1 LFFMSVPP
9 PDLPTAMLPGLPA
22 LVKGRLGLIPNLFGK
37 APKLAQ
43 ELWQF
48 AQSAYLDSPLP
59 SLFKERL
66 FVHLSR
72 FCPARYCQV
81 RHAGFL
87 LGHGYPAGDATA
99 PPHTVAQ
106 VVALLSWPLP
116 TAGRLRAGLA
126 RLAAHAQP
134 APELPAPESEAEA
147 DLFDALAVLFVEPNT
162 SAPVR
167 PAVQQ
172 AAGEEAFDRLVGLL
186 AFIRTAHYCISTHPD
201 MPCEPDMVAV
211 LAQHPALADLLLG
224 PSEAERRQDTETL
237 RRTLAELTGPGRGGA
252 APVLPAPPRPAATVA
267 PPPPGAEMYF
277 EAVANLG
284 PDLLWRNDARGGTD
298 WYNQRW
304 LTYTGLTMPE
314 SVDYGWLGAL
324 HPDDRA
330 QSLHNFRAALD
341 ERRPLRQEH
350 RIRSAAGEYRWF
362 LAQARPVYDAQ
373 GEIEGWFGAATDIH
387 ERKLAKLERT
397 MSLRLLEQ
405 SEQVAEMGNWQYE
418 VATGALRWSAGMYR
432 VFGLV
437 PGAPVGPEIY
447 LSCVVP
453 DDQPLAERIIGY
465 LREGAAGFEHTLRIR
480 AGEAVKTLRTK
491 ALMTY
496 NEQGWPVR
504 ILGVD
509 LDISTVQRLE
519 QENLHLRLSQQHE
532 RLVAVLEA
540 QEEERRRMAES
551 LHNGL
556 GQLLYAAK
564 LQVEQLTAAPEV
576 AAVPAL
582 APARREATRLLKA
595 AIRQARTMSH
605 ELTPGIV
612 ADFGLEAALHE
623 ICRSLKSP
631 QLRWQCLVHL
641 DAEYPVPLPL
651 QVAVYR
657 LAQEVT
663 QNIVKHARATT
674 AALEVET
681 LPGWLVLR
689 AEDNGQGFEPTAYTT
704 GIGLKTLRNRVDLLG
719 GTVLLHSTPGRGTQ
733 LQLRIPLVTPLLP

>member
-1 LFFMSVPP
+1 MSALPP
-9 PDLPTAMLPGLPA
+9 ALPDASQPGLPA
-22 LVKGRLGLIPNLFGK
+22 LVGARLGLIPNLFGK

-81 RHAGFL
+81 RHTGFL

-106 VVALLSWPLP
+106 VVALLSWPQP
-116 TAGRLRAGLA
+116 TAERLRTGLA
-126 RLAAHAQP
+126 RLAAYAEP
-134 APELPAPESEAEA
+134 AALPPPESAAEA
-147 DLFDALAVLFVEPNT
+147 DLFDALAVLFVEPYG
-162 SAPVR
+162 SVQVR
-167 PAVQQ
+167 AAVQQ
-172 AAGEEAFDRLVGLL
+172 AVGEEAFDRLIALL

-211 LAQHPALADLLLG
+211 LAQHPALADHLLG
-224 PSEAERRQDTETL
+224 PSEAERRQAAETL
-237 RRTLAELTGPGRGGA
+237 RRTLAELTGSAPELPARPPAPAPVA
-252 APVLPAPPRPAATVA
+252 APLPGT
-267 PPPPGAEMYF
+267 GTYF

-284 PDLLWRNDARGGTD
+284 PDLLWRNDTRGGTD
-298 WYNQRW
+298 WYNERW
-304 LTYTGLTMPE
+304 LAYTGLTLEE
-314 SVDYGWLGAL
+314 SLAYGWLSAL

-330 QSLHNFRAALD
+330 QSLHNFRAAVD
-341 ERRPLRQEH
+341 ERRPLHQEH

-362 LAQARPVYDAQ
+362 LIHARPIHDTQ
-373 GEIEGWFGAATDIH
+373 GDVAEWFGAATDIH
-387 ERKLAKLERT
+387 ERKLAELERT
-397 MSLRLLEQ
+397 VSLRLLEQ
-405 SEQVAEMGNWQYE
+405 SEQVAEMGNWHYE
-418 VATGALRWSAGMYR
+418 VATGTLRWSAGMYR

-437 PGAPVGPEIY
+437 PGTPVSPEIY

-453 DDQPLAERIIGY
+453 EDRAMAERIIGY
-465 LREGAAGFEHTLRIR
+465 MREGAVGYEHTLRIR
-480 AGEAVKTLRTK
+480 AGNLVKTLRTK

-496 NEQGWPVR
+496 NEHGWPVR

-564 LQVEQLTAAPEV
+564 LQVEQLTAAPEL
-576 AAVPAL
+576 AALPGL
-582 APARREATRLLKA
+582 GTARREANRLLKA
-595 AIRQARTMSH
+595 AIRQARTISH

-612 ADFGLEAALHE
+612 ADFGLEAALLD
-623 ICRSLKSP
+623 ICRNLKGP
-631 QLRWQCLVHL
+631 HLRWQCLVHL
-641 DAEYPVPLPL
+641 DADYPVPLPL

-663 QNIVKHARATT
+663 QNIMKHSRAT
-674 AALEVET
+674 AASLEVET

-689 AEDNGQGFEPTAYTT
+689 AEDNGQGFEPNAYTT

-719 GTVLLHSTPGRGTQ
+719 GTVLLYSKPGLGTQ

>member
-1 LFFMSVPP
+1 MSVPSP
-9 PDLPTAMLPGLPA
+9 ALPDAMLPGLPA
-22 LVKGRLGLIPNLFGK
+22 LVRTRLGLIPNLFGK

-81 RHAGFL
+81 RHTGFL
-87 LGHGYPAGDATA
+87 LGHGHPAGDATA

-106 VVALLSWPLP
+106 VMTLLRWPLP

-126 RLAAHAQP
+126 RLAAYAQP

-147 DLFDALAVLFVEPNT
+147 DLFDALAVLFVEPHAST
-162 SAPVR
+162 QVR
-167 PAVQQ
+167 AAVQQ
-172 AAGEEAFDRLVGLL
+172 AVGEEAFDLLVGLL

-211 LAQHPALADLLLG
+211 LTQHPALADLLLG
-224 PSEAERRQDTETL
+224 SSEAERRLDTEAL
-237 RRTLAELTGPGRGGA
+237 RRTLVELTEAPGAPA
-252 APVLPAPPRPAATVA
+252 APVPPALAVAPAAA
-267 PPPPGAEMYF
+267 GPPPVPETHFA
-277 EAVANLG
+277 AVANLG

-298 WYNQRW
+298 WYNERW

-314 SVDYGWLGAL
+314 SLDYGWLSAL

-373 GEIEGWFGAATDIH
+373 GELEGWFGAATDIH
-387 ERKLAKLERT
+387 ERKLAELERT
-397 MSLRLLEQ
+397 VSLRLLEQ

-418 VATGALRWSAGMYR
+418 IATGELRWSAGMYR
-432 VFGLV
+432 VFGLA
-437 PGAPVGPEIY
+437 PGTPVGPEIY

-453 DDQPLAERIIGY
+453 GDQPLAERFVGY

-480 AGEAVKTLRTK
+480 AGEDVKTLRTK
-491 ALMTY
+491 AMMTY

-595 AIRQARTMSH
+595 AIRQARTISH

-663 QNIVKHARATT
+663 QNIVKHARAT
-674 AALEVET
+674 AASLEVET

-689 AEDNGQGFEPTAYTT
+689 AEDNGQGFEPDAYTT
-704 GIGLKTLRNRVDLLG
+704 GIGLKTLRNRIDLLG
-719 GTVLLHSTPGRGTQ
+719 GTVLLYSKPGLGTQ
-733 LQLRIPLVTPLLP
+733 LQLRIPLVPPFLP

>member
-1 LFFMSVPP
+1 MNLP
-9 PDLPTAMLPGLPA
+9 PTALPAATVPGLPA
-22 LVKGRLGLIPNLFGK
+22 LVAARLGLIPNLFGK
-37 APKLAQ
+37 APRLAQ

-106 VVALLSWPLP
+106 VVALLRWPLP
-116 TAGRLRAGLA
+116 DATRLQAGLA

-134 APELPAPESEAEA
+134 AADLPAPESEAEA
-147 DLFDALAVLFVEPNT
+147 DLFEALAALFVEPYGP
-162 SAPVR
+162 APVR
-167 PAVQQ
+167 TAVQ
-172 AAGEEAFDRLVGLL
+172 AAVGKDAFDRLVGLL
-186 AFIRTAHYCISTHPD
+186 AFIRTAHYYTSAHPD
-201 MPCEPDMVAV
+201 MPYEPDMVAV

-224 PSEAERRQDTETL
+224 PTDAERRQAPDTL
-237 RRTLAELTGPGRGGA
+237 RRTLAELAGPA
-252 APVLPAPPRPAATVA
+252 SAPPAPVGPAPAAAGV
-267 PPPPGAEMYF
+267 PPLGAHLHF

-298 WYNQRW
+298 WYNERW
-304 LTYTGLTMPE
+304 LTYTGLTLAD
-314 SVDYGWLGAL
+314 SLAYGWLNAL

-330 QSLHNFRAALD
+330 QSLHNFRAAL
-341 ERRPLRQEH
+341 EARRPLRQEH

-362 LAQARPVYDAQ
+362 LAQAQPVYDAQ
-373 GEIEGWFGAATDIH
+373 GELEGWFGAATDIH
-387 ERKLAKLERT
+387 ERKLAELERT
-397 MSLRLLEQ
+397 VSLRLLEQ

-437 PGAPVGPEIY
+437 PGTPIGPEIY

-453 DDQPLAERIIGY
+453 EDRPLAERLVGY
-465 LREGAAGFEHTLRIR
+465 LREGAAGYEHTLRIK
-480 AGEAVKTLRTK
+480 AGEVVKTLRTK

-504 ILGVD
+504 LLGVD
-509 LDISTVQRLE
+509 LDISEVQRLE
-519 QENLHLRLSQQHE
+519 QENLHLRLSQQQD

-540 QEEERRRMAES
+540 QEEERRRMAET

-564 LQVEQLTAAPEV
+564 LQVEQLTAAPEL
-576 AAVPAL
+576 AALPAL
-582 APARREATRLLKA
+582 APARREANRLLKA
-595 AIRQARTMSH
+595 AIRQARTISH

-612 ADFGLEAALHE
+612 ADFGLEAALHD
-623 ICRSLKSP
+623 ICRGLKSP
-631 QLRWQCLVHL
+631 HLRWQCLVHL
-641 DAEYPVPLPL
+641 DVAYPVPLPL

-663 QNIVKHARATT
+663 QNIVKHARAT
-674 AALEVET
+674 AASLEVET
-681 LPGWLVLR
+681 MPGWLVLR
-689 AEDNGQGFEPTAYTT
+689 AEDNGQGFEPSAYTT

-719 GTVLLHSTPGRGTQ
+719 GTVFLYSKPGLGTQ
-733 LQLRIPLVTPLLP
+733 LQLRIPLAPPLLP

>member
-1 LFFMSVPP
+1 MSVPP
-9 PDLPTAMLPGLPA
+9 SDLSDAALPGLPA
-22 LVKGRLGLIPNLFGK
+22 LVRGRLGLIPNLFGK

-81 RHAGFL
+81 RHTGFL

-99 PPHTVAQ
+99 PTHTVAQ

-116 TAGRLRAGLA
+116 TAGRLRTGLA
-126 RLAAHAQP
+126 RLAAHAAP
-134 APELPAPESEAEA
+134 AAVLPAPESAAEA
-147 DLFDALAVLFVEPNT
+147 DLFDALAVLFVEPGAP
-162 SAPVR
+162 APVR
-167 PAVQQ
+167 AAVQQ
-172 AAGEEAFDRLVGLL
+172 AVGEEAFDQLVGLL

-224 PSEAERRQDTETL
+224 ASEAERRQDTEAL
-237 RRTLAELTGPGRGGA
+237 RRTLAELTGA
-252 APVLPAPPRPAATVA
+252 AADAALPPAPAGPAAVA
-267 PPPPGAEMYF
+267 VPPPPGASQHF

-284 PDLLWRNDARGGTD
+284 PDMLWRNDARGGTD
-298 WYNQRW
+298 WYNERW
-304 LTYTGLTMPE
+304 LTYTGLTLAE
-314 SVDYGWLGAL
+314 SLDYGWLSSL

-373 GEIEGWFGAATDIH
+373 GALESWFGAATDIH
-387 ERKLAKLERT
+387 ERKLAELERT
-397 MSLRLLEQ
+397 VSLRLLEQ

-418 VATGALRWSAGMYR
+418 IATGALRWSAGMYR

-437 PGAPVGPEIY
+437 PGTPVGPEIY
-447 LSCVVP
+447 LSCALP
-453 DDQPLAERIIGY
+453 DDRALAERLVGY
-465 LREGAAGFEHTLRIR
+465 LRAGAADYEHTLRIR
-480 AGEAVKTLRTK
+480 AGNVVKTLRTK
-491 ALMTY
+491 ALLTY
-496 NEQGWPVR
+496 NEQGWPLR
-504 ILGVD
+504 MLGVD

-519 QENLHLRLSQQHE
+519 QENLRLRLSQQHE

-564 LQVEQLTAAPEV
+564 LQVEQLTTAPEL

-595 AIRQARTMSH
+595 AIRQARTISH

-612 ADFGLEAALHE
+612 ADFGLEAALQD
-623 ICRSLKSP
+623 ICRSLKGL

-641 DAEYPVPLPL
+641 DDQYPVPLPL

-663 QNIVKHARATT
+663 QNIVKHARAT
-674 AALEVET
+674 AATLEVET

-689 AEDNGQGFEPTAYTT
+689 AEDNGQGFEPSAHTT

-719 GTVLLHSTPGRGTQ
+719 GTVLLHSTPGLGTQ
-733 LQLRIPLVTPLLP
+733 LQLRIPLAIPLLP

>member
-1 LFFMSVPP
+1 MSVPAS
-9 PDLPTAMLPGLPA
+9 DLPDATLPGLPA
-22 LVKGRLGLIPNLFGK
+22 LVRGRLGLIPNLFGK

-87 LGHGYPAGDATA
+87 LGHGYPAGDAAA

-126 RLAAHAQP
+126 RLAAHAAP
-134 APELPAPESEAEA
+134 AAALPAPESEAEA
-147 DLFDALAVLFVEPNT
+147 DLFDALAVLFVEPNAP
-162 SAPVR
+162 APVR
-167 PAVQQ
+167 AAVQQ
-172 AAGEEAFDRLVGLL
+172 AVGDEAFDRLVGLL

-201 MPCEPDMVAV
+201 MPCEPDMMAV
-211 LAQHPALADLLLG
+211 LTQHPTLADLLLG
-224 PSEAERRQDTETL
+224 ASEAERRQDTDTL
-237 RRTLAELTGPGRGGA
+237 RRTLAELTEATEAPA
-252 APVLPAPPRPAATVA
+252 ALPPPAPAPVA
-267 PPPPGAEMYF
+267 PPSAAETHF
-277 EAVANLG
+277 AAVANLG
-284 PDLLWRNDARGGTD
+284 PDLLWRNDARGGVD
-298 WYNQRW
+298 WYNERW
-304 LTYTGLTMPE
+304 LTYTGLTLAE
-314 SVDYGWLGAL
+314 SLAYGWLGAL

-330 QSLHNFRAALD
+330 QALHNFRAALD

-362 LAQARPVYDAQ
+362 LAQAQPVYDAQ
-373 GEIEGWFGAATDIH
+373 GELEGWFGTSTDIH
-387 ERKLAKLERT
+387 ERKLAELERT
-397 MSLRLLEQ
+397 VSLRLLEQ
-405 SEQVAEMGNWQYE
+405 SEQVAEMGNWQYDM
-418 VATGALRWSAGMYR
+418 ATGALRWSAGMYR
-432 VFGLV
+432 LFGLV
-437 PGAPVGPEIY
+437 PGTLVGPEIY
-447 LSCVVP
+447 VSCAVP
-453 DDQPLAERIIGY
+453 DDRALAERLVGY
-465 LREGAAGFEHTLRIR
+465 LRAGTADYEHTLRIR
-480 AGEAVKTLRTK
+480 AGDTVKTLRTK
-491 ALMTY
+491 ALLTY
-496 NEQGWPVR
+496 NEQGWPLQ

-564 LQVEQLTAAPEV
+564 LQVEQLAAAPEL
-576 AAVPAL
+576 AALPAL
-582 APARREATRLLKA
+582 ATAQREATRLLKD
-595 AIRQARTMSH
+595 AIKQARAISH

-641 DAEYPVPLPL
+641 DANYAVPLPL

-663 QNIVKHARATT
+663 QNIVKHARAT
-674 AALEVET
+674 AASLEVET

-689 AEDNGQGFEPTAYTT
+689 AEDNGQGFEPGASTT

-719 GTVLLHSTPGRGTQ
+719 GTVLLHSTPGLGTQ
-733 LQLRIPLVTPLLP
+733 LQLRIPLAIPLLP

>member
-1 LFFMSVPP
+1 MSVPP
-9 PDLPTAMLPGLPA
+9 PDLPDATPPGLPA
-22 LVKGRLGLIPNLFGK
+22 LVRGRLGLIPNLFGK

-81 RHAGFL
+81 RHTGFL
-87 LGHGYPAGDATA
+87 LGHGHPAGDATA

-116 TAGRLRAGLA
+116 TAERLRAGLA
-126 RLAAHAQP
+126 RLAAHAAP
-134 APELPAPESEAEA
+134 AVALPAPESQTEA
-147 DLFDALAVLFVEPNT
+147 DLFDALAVLFVEPNAP
-162 SAPVR
+162 APVR
-167 PAVQQ
+167 AAVQQ
-172 AAGEEAFDRLVGLL
+172 AVGDEAFDRLVGLL

-211 LAQHPALADLLLG
+211 LAQHSALATLLLA
-224 PSEAERRQDTETL
+224 PSEAERRQDTDAL
-237 RRTLAELTGPGRGGA
+237 RRTIAELTTASSPTPAG
-252 APVLPAPPRPAATVA
+252 PAPAEAALAAVA
-267 PPPPGAEMYF
+267 PPPLGADRHFAE
-277 EAVANLG
+277 VANLG

-298 WYNQRW
+298 WYNERW
-304 LTYTGLTMPE
+304 LAYTGLSLAE
-314 SVDYGWLGAL
+314 SLDYGWLGAL

-341 ERRPLRQEH
+341 ECRPLRQEH
-350 RIRSAAGEYRWF
+350 RIRSAVGEYRWF

-373 GEIEGWFGAATDIH
+373 GELEGWFGAATDIH
-387 ERKLAKLERT
+387 ERKLAELERT
-397 MSLRLLEQ
+397 VSLQLLEQ

-437 PGAPVGPEIY
+437 PGTPVGPEIY
-447 LSCVVP
+447 VSCAVP
-453 DDQPLAERIIGY
+453 DDRALAERLIAY
-465 LREGAAGFEHTLRIR
+465 LRAGTADYEHTLRIR
-480 AGEAVKTLRTK
+480 SGDTVKTLRTK
-491 ALMTY
+491 ALLTY
-496 NEQGWPVR
+496 NEQGWPLQ

-564 LQVEQLTAAPEV
+564 LQVEQLTQAAEL

-582 APARREATRLLKA
+582 ATAQREATRLLKD
-595 AIRQARTMSH
+595 AIKQARTISH

-623 ICRSLKSP
+623 ICRSLKNP

-641 DAEYPVPLPL
+641 DAQYPVPLPL

-663 QNIVKHARATT
+663 QNIVKHARAT
-674 AALEVET
+674 AASLEVET

-689 AEDNGQGFEPTAYTT
+689 AEDNGQGFEPSAHTT

-733 LQLRIPLVTPLLP
+733 LQLRIPLVIPLLP

>member
-1 LFFMSVPP
+1 MSVPP
-9 PDLPTAMLPGLPA
+9 SDLPAAALPGLPA
-22 LVKGRLGLIPNLFGK
+22 LVRGRLGLIPNLFGK
-37 APKLAQ
+37 APQLAQ

-81 RHAGFL
+81 RHTGFL

-116 TAGRLRAGLA
+116 TAGRLRAALA
-126 RLAAHAQP
+126 RLAAHAAP
-134 APELPAPESEAEA
+134 AALPAPESVAEA
-147 DLFDALAVLFVEPNT
+147 DLFDALAVLFVEPGAP
-162 SAPVR
+162 APVR
-167 PAVQQ
+167 AAVQQ
-172 AAGEEAFDRLVGLL
+172 AVGEEAFDRLVGLL

-224 PSEAERRQDTETL
+224 ASEAERRQDTDAL
-237 RRTLAELTGPGRGGA
+237 RRTLAELTGADPSA
-252 APVLPAPPRPAATVA
+252 LLPAPASPAPAA
-267 PPPPGAEMYF
+267 GASPLGASQHF

-284 PDLLWRNDARGGTD
+284 PDMLWRNDARGGTD
-298 WYNQRW
+298 WYNERW
-304 LTYTGLTMPE
+304 LTYTGLTLAE
-314 SVDYGWLGAL
+314 SLDYGWLSSL

-373 GEIEGWFGAATDIH
+373 GELESWFGAATDIH
-387 ERKLAKLERT
+387 ERKLAELERT
-397 MSLRLLEQ
+397 VSLRLLEQ
-405 SEQVAEMGNWQYE
+405 SEQVAEMGNWQYDL
-418 VATGALRWSAGMYR
+418 ATGALRWSAGMYR
-432 VFGLV
+432 VFGLAA
-437 PGAPVGPEIY
+437 GTPVGPEIY
-447 LSCVVP
+447 LSCAVP
-453 DDQPLAERIIGY
+453 DDRALAERLVGY
-465 LREGAAGFEHTLRIR
+465 LRAGTADYEHTLRIR
-480 AGEAVKTLRTK
+480 AGSVVKTLRTK
-491 ALMTY
+491 ALLTY
-496 NEQGWPVR
+496 NEQGWPLR

-519 QENLHLRLSQQHE
+519 QENLRLRLSQQHE

-564 LQVEQLTAAPEV
+564 LQVEQLAQAPEL

-595 AIRQARTMSH
+595 AIRQARTISH

-612 ADFGLEAALHE
+612 ADFGLEAALHD

-641 DAEYPVPLPL
+641 DAQHPVPLPL

-663 QNIVKHARATT
+663 QNIVKHARAT
-674 AALEVET
+674 AATLEVET

-689 AEDNGQGFEPTAYTT
+689 AEDNGQGFEPGAHTT
-704 GIGLKTLRNRVDLLG
+704 GIGLKTLRTRVDLLG
-719 GTVLLHSTPGRGTQ
+719 GTVLLHSTPGLGTQ
-733 LQLRIPLVTPLLP
+733 LQLRIPLAIPLLP

>member
-1 LFFMSVPP
+1 MSAPP
-9 PDLPTAMLPGLPA
+9 PDLPDAMLPGLPA

-72 FCPARYCQV
+72 LCPARYCQV

-116 TAGRLRAGLA
+116 TAERLRAGLA
-126 RLAAHAQP
+126 RLAAHTLP
-134 APELPAPESEAEA
+134 APALPAPETAAEA
-147 DLFDALAVLFVEPNT
+147 DLFDALAVLFVELN
-162 SAPVR
+162 APAQVR
-167 PAVQQ
+167 EAVLQ
-172 AAGEEAFDRLVGLL
+172 AVGEEAFDRLVGLL

-211 LAQHPALADLLLG
+211 LAQHPTLADLLLG
-224 PSEAERRQDTETL
+224 PSEAERRQATEAL
-237 RRTLAELTGPGRGGA
+237 RRTLAELTGAGSGPA
-252 APVLPAPPRPAATVA
+252 APVPPAPAGPAVAAT
-267 PPPPGAEMYF
+267 PPGAEVYF

-304 LTYTGLTMPE
+304 LTYTGLTLPE
-314 SVDYGWLGAL
+314 SVAYGWLSAL

-341 ERRPLRQEH
+341 ERQPLRQEH

-373 GEIEGWFGAATDIH
+373 GELEGWFGAATDIH
-387 ERKLAKLERT
+387 ERKLAELERT
-397 MSLRLLEQ
+397 VSLRLLEQ

-437 PGAPVGPEIY
+437 PGTPVGHELY

-453 DDQPLAERIIGY
+453 EDQALAERIIGY
-465 LREGAAGFEHTLRIR
+465 LREGAAGYEHTLRIR
-480 AGEAVKTLRTK
+480 AGEVVKTLRTK

-496 NEQGWPVR
+496 NEQGWPLR
-504 ILGVD
+504 MLGVD

-519 QENLHLRLSQQHE
+519 QENLHLRISQQHE

-564 LQVEQLTAAPEV
+564 LQVEELTSAPEV
-576 AAVPAL
+576 AALPGL
-582 APARREATRLLKA
+582 APARREANRLLKA
-595 AIRQARTMSH
+595 AIRQARAISH

-623 ICRSLKSP
+623 ICRNLKSP

-663 QNIVKHARATT
+663 QNIMKHARATT
-674 AALEVET
+674 ASLEVET

-689 AEDNGQGFEPTAYTT
+689 AEDNGQGFEPSAYTT

-719 GTVLLHSTPGRGTQ
+719 GTVVLYSKPGLGTQ
-733 LQLRIPLVTPLLP
+733 LQLRIPLVLPLLP